1 MIRINKQKSKP
12 EPEPNPS
19 LSKTSRATPS
29 SDLIQQHPKK
39 TLAKQKLWHNS
50 SITQVYSPASAF
62 ADDICTLADWDTAL
76 LQNWTIGCSKCLC
89 LQLRQ
94 VCSQMGELG
103 VLICACK
110 LRQVRSK
117 DGQLGS
123 VLVCACRLTQVCC
136 IIRQLGVDGSCQMA
150 QQQTTGRERHAHTQ
164 PHIHVEWASR
174 RARNER
180 GCIPYACLGCK
191 RLFAQIS
198 AFLNPKPSM
207 CKTKV

>member
-1 MIRINKQKSKP
+1 VISNS
-12 EPEPNPS
+12 
-19 LSKTSRATPS
+19 T
-29 SDLIQQHPKK
+29 QQ
-39 TLAKQKLWHNS
+39 LYNS
-50 SITQVYSPASAF
+50 SLCSSFCICWWQF
-62 ADDICTLADWDTAL
+62 ARLQIERKLL
-76 LQNWTIGCSKCLC
+76 LQNRTIGCSKCLFVLAIESSLLQNGRIGCSYLC

-94 VCSQMGELG
+94 VCSKMGELG

-110 LRQVRSK
+110 LRQVHSK
-117 DGQLGS
+117 GGQLGS

-164 PHIHVEWASR
+164 PHVHVEWASR
-174 RARNER
+174 RATNER

-191 RLFAQIS
+191 RWFAQIS

-207 CKTKV
+207 CKTKL